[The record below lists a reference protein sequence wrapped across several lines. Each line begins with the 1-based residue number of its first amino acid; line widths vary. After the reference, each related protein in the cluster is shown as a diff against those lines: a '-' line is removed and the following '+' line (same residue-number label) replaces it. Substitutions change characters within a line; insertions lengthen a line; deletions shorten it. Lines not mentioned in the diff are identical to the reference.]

1 MGGRIWLLM
10 LGLLLAAAGAVSG
23 QNSGSSPTTE
33 EATTPGGT
41 ATARDNSQSMAARP
55 IEQSSPLDHPSE
67 QSSPGTPLNHPSEQS
82 SPGTPLNHPSEQSS
96 PGTPLAPDGDNQ
108 KLREQ
113 ILKVLRAHSSLAS
126 SSFDVEVSDSQ
137 IELSGSVP
145 TAREKEIARRIAQSY
160 GNNRSVADTKVGVR
174 NSGGARSTQASQ
186 R

>member
-1 MGGRIWLLM
+1 MRDPLWLLI
-10 LGLLLAAAGAVSG
+10 LVAAAAVSW
-23 QNSGSSPTTE
+23 QIPGSSPTTV
-33 EATTPGGT
+33 EAATAGET
-41 ATARDNSQSMAARP
+41 ATAGNSAQSTAATR
-55 IEQSSPLDHPSE
+55 SNHPSE
-67 QSSPGTPLNHPSEQS
+67 QGSPGTPLYPSEQN
-82 SPGTPLNHPSEQSS
+82 SPGTPLYPSEQDS

-113 ILKVLRAHSSLAS
+113 ILNVLRAHSSLAS
-126 SSFDVEVSDSQ
+126 SSFEVEVSDSQ

-174 NSGGARSTQASQ
+174 NAGGAQSTPASQ

>member
-1 MGGRIWLLM
+1 MRDRLWLLI
-10 LGLLLAAAGAVSG
+10 LVAAAAVSW
-23 QNSGSSPTTE
+23 QIPGSSPTTV
-33 EATTPGGT
+33 EAATAGET
-41 ATARDNSQSMAARP
+41 ATAGNSAQSTAATR
-55 IEQSSPLDHPSE
+55 SNHPSE
-67 QSSPGTPLNHPSEQS
+67 QGSPGTPLYPSEQD
-82 SPGTPLNHPSEQSS
+82 S

-113 ILKVLRAHSSLAS
+113 ILNVLRAHSSLAS
-126 SSFDVEVSDSQ
+126 SSFEVEVSDSQ

-174 NSGGARSTQASQ
+174 NAGGAQSTPASQ

>member
-55 IEQSSPLDHPSE
+55 IEQSSPLD
-67 QSSPGTPLNHPSEQS
+67 HPSEQS